1 MEKCTLKMCSQ
12 KLHSK
17 SIPGTNT
24 EQGFSDS
31 YEIKIQLIT
40 ETTEREGEFQK
51 ITEYRNEDKKF
62 TEFITKNLLN
72 LLQKY
77 KKIK

>member
-62 TEFITKNLLN
+62 TEFIRDNEEDDVWDN
-72 LLQKY
+72 E
-77 KKIK
+77 

>member
-1 MEKCTLKMCSQ
+1 M
-12 KLHSK
+12 HSK

-62 TEFITKNLLN
+62 TEFIRDNEEDDVWDN
-72 LLQKY
+72 E
-77 KKIK
+77 